1 MTFVGR
7 QRELDELGRLV
18 EDVRRGRREGRGI
31 AVALRG
37 RRRVGKSRLVTEL
50 IARVGL
56 PSLYFQAARGADPA
70 AELAEIADAIAS
82 STLPAASVAA
92 RNTPTSLTAALT
104 LLAAAL
110 PEDGPSIVVIDEIP
124 WLLEGIPGG
133 AGELQRVWDRVL
145 AAKPVLLLL
154 LGGDLA
160 MMENLSAADQ
170 PFHGRATEMVLDVL
184 TPRDVAAMT
193 GLAPFDAFD
202 AFLVTGGLP
211 LVAQEWEPGMTREDF
226 LRESFTRSTS
236 ALVVSGAR
244 VLDAEFPEAT
254 YARAVLTAIGGRG
267 ERTFTGIHDSISGG
281 SMSNSTLTASL
292 RALVTKRL
300 VAADEPLS
308 TKAAPKDR
316 RWRVAD
322 PSLRFWLAFVE
333 PALGEV
339 DRARPD
345 LAMARI
351 ERSYESWRGR
361 AIEPVVRAALARL
374 LPDSAW
380 PGVTEVG
387 GWWPRTNSPEID
399 VVGADGAPA
408 RHVAFVGAIKWR
420 ATGAITGAEI
430 TGLAQDALHVPGVG
444 VATPLVAV
452 SGARKTRDH
461 RIRHS
466 WNAAD
471 LLAAWK

>member
-7 QRELDELGRLV
+7 QRELDELARLLK
-18 EDVRRGRREGRGI
+18 DVQRGRREDRGI

-37 RRRVGKSRLVTEL
+37 RRRVGKSRLATEL
-50 IARVGL
+50 IARAGL
-56 PSLYFQAARGADPA
+56 PSLYFQAARGANPT
-70 AELAEIADAIAS
+70 AELAAFAEAIAS
-82 STLPAASVAA
+82 STLPGAAVAA
-92 RNTPTSLTAALT
+92 GNTPTTLTAALT

-110 PEDGPSIVVIDEIP
+110 PDSGPSIVVIDEVP
-124 WLLEGIPGG
+124 WLLEGMPGG
-133 AGELQRVWDRVL
+133 AGELQRVWDRLL

-154 LGGDLA
+154 LGSDLA
-160 MMENLSAADQ
+160 MMEKLRAVDQ
-170 PFHGRATEMVLDVL
+170 PFHGRSTELVLDVL

-202 AFLVTGGLP
+202 AFLITGGLP

-267 ERTFTGIHDSISGG
+267 ERTFTGIHNSIAGG
-281 SMSNSTLTASL
+281 SMSNSTLTANL
-292 RALVTKRL
+292 RTLIAKRV

-308 TKAAPKDR
+308 TRPAVKDR

-322 PSLRFWLAFVE
+322 PALRFWLAFVE

-339 DRARPD
+339 DRERPD
-345 LAMARI
+345 LAMARV

-361 AIEPVVRAALARL
+361 AIEPVVRAALSRM
-374 LPDSAW
+374 LPDSEW

-399 VVGADGAPA
+399 LVGADRAPA
-408 RHVAFVGAIKWR
+408 GRVAFVGAIKWR
-420 ATGAITGAEI
+420 ETGTVTGAEI
-430 TGLAQDALHVPGVG
+430 TGLSADALRVPGVN
-444 VATPLVAV
+444 VATPLVTV
-452 SGARKTRDH
+452 SGSRKTRDR

-471 LLAAWK
+471 LLTAWR